1 MKFILNR
8 QEAEIKTFASPGTY
22 TVSIQS
28 VKDGPLDRNGDIPTL
43 VRYRADDG
51 SSIVDRFY
59 AKETQMW
66 RVNLLANVTTV
77 DLPDGQEFDLS
88 KPGALTNLL
97 QHWVGQRLSIVIDQD
112 GEYLRVKRLNKAPE
126 EAF

>member
-1 MKFILNR
+1 MKFTLNR
-8 QEAEIKTFASPGTY
+8 QEAETKTFAGPGTY

-43 VRYRADDG
+43 LRYRSDDG
-51 SSIVDRFY
+51 CSITDRFY

-66 RVNLLANVTTV
+66 RINLLASVTNV

-88 KPGALTNLL
+88 KPGSLTNLL
-97 QHWVGQRLSIVIDQD
+97 NHWVGQRLSITVDQD
-112 GEYLRVKRLNKAPE
+112 GDYLRVKRLNKAPE